1 MSSFPKPDGFPEVEQ
16 PTDDHRIQM
25 PPEVQAAEEDRR
37 NRQIRKRRNCIIF
50 AGILITLCII
60 AKIIGPIIY
69 VLYYNFTK

>member
-1 MSSFPKPDGFPEVEQ
+1 MSFYPKQDGFPEVEQ

-25 PPEVQAAEEDRR
+25 PPEVQAEEDRR